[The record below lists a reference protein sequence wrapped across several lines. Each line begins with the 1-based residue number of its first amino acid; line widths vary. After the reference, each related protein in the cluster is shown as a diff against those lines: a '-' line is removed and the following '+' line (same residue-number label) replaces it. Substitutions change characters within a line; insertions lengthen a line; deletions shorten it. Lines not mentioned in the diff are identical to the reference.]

1 MLPADS
7 QTLHDR
13 YRLLEPLG
21 AGGMGAVYR
30 AADRL
35 TGQTVA
41 LKRVLVAPS
50 ELAFNSRS
58 DTADFPVMLAREFQI
73 LASLRH
79 PNIVSAID
87 YGFDAQEQPFFTM
100 KLLESPRSITHAA
113 VDQTPDEKM
122 RLLLEL
128 FSALAYLHRRGILHR
143 DLKPGNVLVTGG
155 GQVQLLDFGLALGA
169 RSQMDMST
177 TAGGTL
183 AYMAPELFSEEPPSV
198 ASDLY
203 AAGVIAYEIFKG
215 QPPFAHAHIAGL
227 ITAIL
232 NRQPDVTGID
242 EPIAG
247 VLRKLLAK
255 HPADRYGSVEET
267 VEALC
272 RAAGLPLPAESGAV
286 RDSFLQASQFVGRDE
301 EFDQLLRA
309 MGETMAGR
317 GSAWLV
323 GGESGVGKSRLLDE
337 IRIRALVRGA
347 LVLRGQAVAE
357 GGLSYQLWR
366 EPLRRL
372 LLSAPVED
380 TDAAILKEV
389 VPDIGALLG
398 RSIPDAPPMDGQ
410 ARQRRLV
417 GAVTSLFRRHTG
429 PVLLLL
435 EDLHWAE
442 ESLAVLKPLAG
453 ITGEMRL
460 LIVATY
466 RDEERPNLPDELPG
480 FRQITLQRLSPESVH
495 VLSASMLGEAGRQPA
510 VVELLQR
517 ETEGN
522 AFFLVEVVR
531 ALAEEAGRL
540 TDIGRTTL
548 PQRVLAGGVQ
558 QVVRRRLGRLPE
570 SARPLLK
577 RMAVAGR
584 ELDEAV
590 LKYLAGRLHVDTEAW
605 LTACANAAV
614 INSQDGKWRFA
625 HDKLRE
631 AILTELSPDE
641 RPALHREV
649 AQTVEAAHPNDPEYA
664 GTLVYYWREAG
675 DPQRERHY
683 IHVAY
688 EAARRVGN
696 YRDMLAYAERLLELP
711 QPDNPREQTKAKL
724 ALARAYENIQRADE
738 ALVLFNEVIG
748 TARAQADQ
756 ETLIEALRVLGI
768 MQWTQGKLDDAMS
781 NLQEALD
788 ISLQSRGDPAVIG
801 KIYQSLGTIYLIR
814 AQYEEAVRYYEQAY
828 GLLAT
833 TDPATA
839 SGTLMNWGVVY
850 ERKGQINNALANYEK
865 ALEGFRALGDRYGQG
880 ISLANI
886 GLAYHLIGEF
896 ETEKGYLQQYL
907 TISREL
913 GSPLHESM
921 AFNNLGTL
929 DRDEGNYDSA
939 MSHFQRVLEME
950 ATAGENYY
958 TANNYQARGIVYRL
972 QGDLEAAL
980 QDFETAVE
988 KADSLQNGICM
999 YSARCQA
1006 AQIHLIFNR
1015 LPEALALVE
1024 AADGHSPENSTVSQH
1039 LGVVLAR
1046 LNRLEE
1052 ARTRFQFVV
1061 QDAEK
1066 ALEQTP
1072 NLYDASYLRAYALA
1086 ALALVTPEDTSLL
1099 ARAHEAYRAAHAQ
1112 IQTKGVIDEQLF
1124 MLDLLEPLDS
1134 DGRLT
1139 DIRLLLKSK

>member
-41 LKRVLVAPS
+41 LKRVLVSPA

-87 YGFDAQEQPFFTM
+87 YGFDTQEQPFFTM
-100 KLLESPRSITHAA
+100 KLLEGPRTITHAA
-113 VDQTPDEKM
+113 VDQPPGEKM

-143 DLKPGNVLVTGG
+143 DLKPGNVLVTSN

-232 NRQPDVTGID
+232 SRQPNFDGID

-247 VLRKLLAK
+247 VLRRLLAK
-255 HPADRYGSVEET
+255 HPADRYPNVDET

-272 RAAGLPLPAESGAV
+272 RAANLPLPAESGAV
-286 RDSFLQASQFVGRDE
+286 RESFLQASQFVGRE
-301 EFDQLLRA
+301 AEFNQLLRA
-309 MGETMAGR
+309 MGEMMAGR

-323 GGESGVGKSRLLDE
+323 GGESGIGKSRLLDE
-337 IRIRALVRGA
+337 VRIRALVRGA

-372 LLSAPVED
+372 LLAAPVED
-380 TDAAILKEV
+380 TDAAILKEI
-389 VPDIGALLG
+389 VPDISALLG

-417 GAVTSLFRRHTG
+417 GAVVSLFRRHSG

-442 ESLAVLKPLAG
+442 ESLAILKTLAG

-460 LIVATY
+460 LMVATY
-466 RDEERPNLPDELPG
+466 RDDERPHLPEELPG
-480 FRQITLQRLSPESVH
+480 FQAITLQRLSPESIH
-495 VLSASMLGEAGRQPA
+495 ELSASMLGEAGRQPA

-540 TDIGRTTL
+540 SDIGRNTL

-558 QVVRRRLGRLPE
+558 QVVRRRLERVPE
-570 SARPLLK
+570 AARPLLR

-590 LKYLAGRLHVDTEAW
+590 LKDVAGRLQVDAEVW

-614 INSQDGKWRFA
+614 LSAQDGKWRFA

-631 AILTELSPDE
+631 AILNELGSEE
-641 RPALHREV
+641 RARLHGEV
-649 AQTVEAAHPNDPEYA
+649 ALAVEAAHPDDPEFA
-664 GTLVYYWREAG
+664 GTLAYYWREAG
-675 DPQRERHY
+675 DAQRERQY
-683 IHVAY
+683 LQLAY
-688 EAARRVGN
+688 EAARRVNN
-696 YRDMLAYAERLLELP
+696 YRDMLAYAERLRELP
-711 QPDNPREQTKAKL
+711 QPDDPRQQAKIKL
-724 ALARAYENIQRADE
+724 ALARAYENVQRSDE
-738 ALVLFNEVIG
+738 ALALFHAIIEA
-748 TARAQADQ
+748 ARAQDDKEILV
-756 ETLIEALRVLGI
+756 ETLRALGT
-768 MQWTQGKLDDAMS
+768 MQWTQGKMDEAMS
-781 NLQEALD
+781 NLKEAQD
-788 ISLQSRGDPAVIG
+788 ISLQFQGDPAVIG
-801 KIYQSLGTIYLIR
+801 KIYQSVGTIHLIR
-814 AQYEEAVRYYEQAY
+814 AQYEEAVHYYEQAY
-828 GLLAT
+828 TLLAD

-839 SGTLMNWGVVY
+839 SGTLMNWGVLY

-865 ALEGFRALGDRYGQG
+865 ALTGFRALGDRYGQG

-907 TISREL
+907 TIAREL

-929 DRDEGNYDSA
+929 DRDEGNYA
-939 MSHFQRVLEME
+939 NAQTLFQRVLDIE
-950 ATAGENYY
+950 AAAGESYY
-958 TANNYQARGIVYRL
+958 TGNNYQARGIVYRL

-980 QDFETAVE
+980 QDFEIAIE

-999 YSARCQA
+999 YSARCYA
-1006 AQIHLIFNR
+1006 AEIHLIFNR
-1015 LPEALALVE
+1015 LQEALTLIE
-1024 AADGHSPENSTVSQH
+1024 AADGHSPDNSMVSQH
-1039 LGVVLAR
+1039 LGIVLAR

-1066 ALEQTP
+1066 SLEQTP
-1072 NLYDASYLRAYALA
+1072 NLYDAKYLRAYALA
-1086 ALALVTPEDTSLL
+1086 ALALITPEDATLL
-1099 ARAHEAYRAAHAQ
+1099 LRAQEAYRAAHTQ
-1112 IQTKGVIDEQLF
+1112 VHTKGVIDEQLF

-1139 DIRLLLKSK
+1139 NIRLLLKA